1 MARKRKSGQPTAPSA
16 FRISADD
23 KKDAK
28 RAARLETQRT
38 GREVG
43 WTTLIADGGMA
54 KVRRIL
60 RRADKIVLAVP
71 VGE

>member
-38 GREVG
+38 GRAVG
-43 WTTLIADGGMA
+43 WTTLIVSMA

-60 RRADKIVLAVP
+60 RRAARETSQPVP